1 MKLTLRITFTDGNS
15 KDIVANAAD
24 LVAFE
29 DKFNIAVT
37 RIETEQKLTH
47 MLFLAWHSEYRTKAT
62 ALGFDEWVAT
72 VDQVGAGSDPK

>member
-15 KDIVANAAD
+15 KEIVANAAD

-29 DKFNIAVT
+29 NKFDLAVT
-37 RIETEQKLTH
+37 RIEVEQKLTH

-62 ALGFDEWVAT
+62 ALDFDKWVET